1 MSNEAVITDIDV
13 MQSKF
18 GLITP
23 RTDIDLV
30 HQFRI
35 YHNAMRLWIQ
45 DVTRDE
51 FIQNPDMRVDVSGV
65 IPDTVPSETLQR
77 ISKTLPV
84 VYATPDRAFAQ
95 VFNLINVIRMDL
107 GLSPLPED
115 IQRRYFALPM
125 ISYVMSALDAKREW
139 FSLGMKAFAVL
150 DEQNALV
157 YLYPAPYNI
166 TYTVT
171 IWSRTHEVLY
181 RLIERF
187 ILQFRHNTMYFEV
200 DFTPLHE
207 KLGKK
212 LISIEMTGSA
222 ERSELEPGDKKDRVL
237 RYDIDIRVHAYLF
250 LQGFIGKRALRA
262 QPNIEMVS

>member
-1 MSNEAVITDIDV
+1 MSNESVITDLDI
-13 MQSKF
+13 MQDKF
-18 GLITP
+18 SLITP

-35 YHNAMRLWIQ
+35 YHDTMRIWIQ

-65 IPDTVPSETLQR
+65 IPDTVPSEALQK
-77 ISKTLPV
+77 ISRTLPV

-95 VFNLINVIRMDL
+95 VFNLINAIRMDL

-115 IQRRYFALPM
+115 SQRRYFALPM
-125 ISYVMSALDAKREW
+125 VSYAMSSLDARREW
-139 FSLGMKAFAVL
+139 FSLGMTTFANL
-150 DEQNALV
+150 SDKDALV

-200 DFTPLHE
+200 DFKSLHE

-222 ERSELEPGDKKDRVL
+222 ERSELEPGEKRDRVL
-237 RYDIDIRVHAYLF
+237 RYDIDIRVYGYLF

-262 QPNIEMVS
+262 QPNVEAVS